1 MMSPSS
7 SVAAG
12 LLAALAVLASWAY
25 LQWRSHRP
33 AQNIHP
39 HPFDP

>member
-12 LLAALAVLASWAY
+12 LLATLAVLASWAY
-25 LQWRSHRP
+25 LQWRS
-33 AQNIHP
+33 
-39 HPFDP
+39 